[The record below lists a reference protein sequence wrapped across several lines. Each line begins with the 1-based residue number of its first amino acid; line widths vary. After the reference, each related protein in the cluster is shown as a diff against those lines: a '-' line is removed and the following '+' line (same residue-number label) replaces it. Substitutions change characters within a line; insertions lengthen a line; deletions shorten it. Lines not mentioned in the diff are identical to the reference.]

1 MALAA
6 LAVAGAAVYNARRK
20 RAAQIDPIEDGAS
33 YLPSTQPEAEAKLYD
48 PLRRGPR
55 WATDWLA
62 NRALHFRKRWPQ
74 PYVRPPYDNGQTRV
88 LVRGTVGP
96 EAAQRMQAVYADT
109 LPEGPVFFTRKTTSF
124 DRQIQ
129 PFVMPSYHPGTDPVP
144 PCFANS
150 RRPHRR
156 RRVREGIQQATDAL
170 RLSWPRGCLNAP
182 LPLPRVPR
190 LVRMAEPT
198 RLSPAA
204 LLPVLDPAVS
214 AAACRFCAT
223 LYPSADHRNAHEA
236 AAHVG
241 CGRCGCVFGSR
252 ARLTLHTC
260 PGAAFLGARAV
271 RSRWLEFDLL

>member
-6 LAVAGAAVYNARRK
+6 LAVGGALVYNARRK
-20 RAAQIDPIEDGAS
+20 RSAQIADLEDGAS
-33 YLPSTQPEAEAKLYD
+33 YLPSTQPEAETKLYD

-129 PFVMPSYHPGTDPVP
+129 PFVMPSYHPGTGLGFDAISLSQVSPSWTTPRRSSTACRCRSISRRTLSRKSFCLCFAAPRAPPPSHGRRSSTSTAASTVRWLRPPVP
-144 PCFANS
+144 L
-150 RRPHRR
+150 
-156 RRVREGIQQATDAL
+156 L
-170 RLSWPRGCLNAP
+170 R
-182 LPLPRVPR
+182 PLPRLGRPPCRTRGCRTPR
-190 LVRMAEPT
+190 LRRLRLRVRLESAP
-198 RLSPAA
+198 RPPH
-204 LLPVLDPAVS
+204 LPRRELP
-214 AAACRFCAT
+214 R
-223 LYPSADHRNAHEA
+223 
-236 AAHVG
+236 
-241 CGRCGCVFGSR
+241 R
-252 ARLTLHTC
+252 ARC
-260 PGAAFLGARAV
+260 KVENARV
-271 RSRWLEFDLL
+271 